1 MSGQVTPGKPGKR
14 ASSWLGLILLGA
26 AAALVAAA
34 CAGGEPPARHTATH
48 PPVRH
53 TATHPPARS
62 TTAPPPARQSVA
74 HPPVPPSGCMATVTL
89 VESWPG
95 GYRGTAT
102 IGNAGARPMRDWYIQ
117 WIMPPGVTLT
127 QAWNGTPMQSGPVAM
142 IHAPA
147 GKPALPPGTT
157 VSDIGFVGAAA
168 SPPAFTQITCG

>member
-1 MSGQVTPGKPGKR
+1 MSGKVAPGKR
-14 ASSWLGLILLGA
+14 VSSWLGLISLGA

-34 CAGGEPPARHTATH
+34 CAGGGSSARHAAAH
-48 PPVRH
+48 PP
-53 TATHPPARS
+53 T
-62 TTAPPPARQSVA
+62 RQAVA
-74 HPPVPPSGCMATVTL
+74 HPPVSPSGCTATVTL

-102 IGNAGARPMRDWYIQ
+102 IGNTGGRPMRDWYIQ
-117 WIMPPGVTLT
+117 WIMPRGATLT

-147 GKPALPPGTT
+147 GKPALSPGST

-168 SPPAFTQITCG
+168 SPPTFTQITCG